1 MGAKH
6 KFGEN
11 MVELKGIKRSYA
23 VGKEN
28 VINVLKGIDLKFR
41 ESEFVSILGPSGCG
55 KTTLL
60 NVVGGLDSKAEG
72 EIIIDGLSSKDFSD
86 SDWDNY
92 RNKRIG
98 FVFQSYNLIPHIS
111 VVANVEMPLILA
123 GVNKNECYERA
134 VELLERVGLK
144 DQINKKPMQLSGGQ
158 MQRVAIA
165 RALVADPD
173 IILADEPTGALDNES
188 SVQVMETLA
197 SVAKDRLVI
206 MVTHNNQLAQDYST
220 RIIDLSDGRVTG
232 DSNPYEEE
240 SVVEEVVEEE
250 ISEAEQKKKEALRK
264 KLARMLALKR
274 KKERKSHLK
283 FGTAFGLS
291 ARNLISKKVRTAL
304 TSFAGSIGIIGIIL
318 VLAFSSGVSGYIKS
332 IEEGALSIYP
342 LTIEQTS
349 VSITSALGMLMSG
362 DEGREKNPDSD
373 TIYTNGVLNNVVKNI
388 FDIINPNDL
397 QKFKAH
403 VDENFDDSLGYVQ
416 YSYGPKI
423 NVYVK
428 DPNGT
433 ADNYE
438 YMKVEPFIDVMEDT
452 MAGIPII
459 GGNSSMIEM
468 VKNYGDMLSAW
479 GELINSRDLITS
491 QYEIVGQGEWPRQE
505 VYVDPVTGDR
515 IADIVIVTDE
525 TNSIDDYTLLLL
537 GLKSKDDVA
546 KAFTTNEFT
555 NATYKVSDLIGK
567 EYLILG
573 GYDYY
578 DKVVDEETQEV
589 SWKRESSRSY
599 DKDFLESH
607 YSVKARVSAVI
618 RPKKGASGASI
629 GGIIGYDSS
638 LTKYLIEK
646 AETNEAV
653 IAQQE
658 SAKDIVDGSKITNKK
673 ERMIEMGLAD
683 LTNPTA
689 ISIYANSFED
699 KEKIVQFIEDYNEAN
714 PKDKIKYAD
723 MLSMMMSFANT
734 LTDVITKV
742 LIGFSAISLIVS
754 SIMIAVIIYTSVLER
769 RKEVG
774 TLRSVGARKKDIT
787 TIFMAESGI
796 LGALGGLIGVFVG
809 WLITI
814 PVNFVLET
822 LVGIPNLAN
831 VEWYYAV
838 AMVVI
843 SIVLSIA
850 AGVFPALIG
859 AKQDPAVALRTE

>member
-1 MGAKH
+1 MGTKT

-240 SVVEEVVEEE
+240 SAVEEVVEEE

-349 VSITSALGMLMSG
+349 VNITSALGMLMNK
-362 DEGREKNPDSD
+362 DENREEHPDTD

-397 QKFKAH
+397 KKFKAH
-403 VDENFDDSLGYVQ
+403 IDENFDDSLGYVQ

-433 ADNYE
+433 ETDYE

-452 MAGIPII
+452 MAGL
-459 GGNSSMIEM
+459 GDWLKDGSMMEM
-468 VKNYGDMLSAW
+468 IKNYGDMLSAW

-515 IADIVIVTDE
+515 IADIVIVTDD

-537 GLKSKDDVA
+537 GLKSKDDVVD
-546 KAFTTNEFT
+546 AFSNQGFT
-555 NATYKVSDLIGK
+555 AETYKVSDLIGK

-578 DKVVDEETQEV
+578 YKTEDDKWARHP
-589 SWKRESSRSY
+589 SNSY
-599 DKDFLESH
+599 DKDYLENH
-607 YSVKARVSAVI
+607 FSVKARVSAVI

-653 IAQQE
+653 IDQKA
-658 SAKDIVDGSKITNKK
+658 SAKDIVDGSKITNKD

-787 TIFMAESGI
+787 TIFMTESGI

-838 AMVVI
+838 AMVAI
-843 SIVLSIA
+843 SILLSIA